1 MQSKK
6 NDTATIRTT
15 TMQVTTTFLW
25 IAIVGAIILAF
36 AFHAIYKFNRATGN
50 NHVFGMDHDEI
61 YYHDNDIED
70 DED

>member
-1 MQSKK
+1 
-6 NDTATIRTT
+6 
-15 TMQVTTTFLW
+15 MQVTTTFLW
-25 IAIVGAIILAF
+25 IA
-36 AFHAIYKFNRATGN
+36 AFHAIYEFNRATGN